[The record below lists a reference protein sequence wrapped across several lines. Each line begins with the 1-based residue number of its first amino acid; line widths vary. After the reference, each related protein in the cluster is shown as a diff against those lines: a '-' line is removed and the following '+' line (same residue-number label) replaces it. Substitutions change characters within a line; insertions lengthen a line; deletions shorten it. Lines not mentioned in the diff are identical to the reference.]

1 MTRSADRLKA
11 LAAKTRKQ
19 YDLDDMPKPTKLKG
33 KSLAD
38 KARET
43 FKKLRPKTQDELDL
57 ESMRGLQNQFPPRI
71 SEIPSEPKARK
82 QRVATPKAKA
92 VEKPKPAEKK
102 EPGIKGNLWS
112 MPSGAKGYVPELK
125 KTEKQKPAKKE
136 ESGKSKPRNKK
147 IKKSS
152 PGYDMFGGTSATGHR
167 PAR

>member
-11 LAAKTRKQ
+11 LADKTRKQ
-19 YDLDDMPKPTKLKG
+19 FDLDDVPKPTELKG
-33 KSLAD
+33 KSLAN

-57 ESMRGLQNQFPPRI
+57 ETMRGLQDQFPPKI
-71 SEIPSEPKARK
+71 SEIPSEPKAKKR
-82 QRVATPKAKA
+82 AAAPTT
-92 VEKPKPAEKK
+92 EKPVSKTPSKQAEMR
-102 EPGIKGNLWS
+102 GNLWS